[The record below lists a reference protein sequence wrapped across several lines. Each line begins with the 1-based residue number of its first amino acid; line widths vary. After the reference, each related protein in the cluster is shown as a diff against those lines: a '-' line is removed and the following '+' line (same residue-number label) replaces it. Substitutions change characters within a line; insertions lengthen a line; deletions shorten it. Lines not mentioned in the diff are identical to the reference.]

1 MPHAP
6 SRPAGAPKQLVQ
18 VRLNDDESQLVDA
31 FAEALSRQSYGAQF
45 SRPEVLKLAALEWL
59 RTHQVEALPPAVMP
73 ERQPSPP
80 APCEAGVPVAPVTLT
95 PVTGA
100 TQSPALPTAEG
111 APSTK
116 PLSPK
121 QQAVVQYILEH
132 GNGPV
137 TAEALQTGLGWKQQ
151 AIPVTLWHMTRAGV
165 LVAMGDGRY
174 TLPATSDALDLA

>member
-1 MPHAP
+1 METTQ
-6 SRPAGAPKQLVQ
+6 GPKTPLQI
-18 VRLNDDESQLVDA
+18 RLDQ
-31 FAEALSRQSYGAQF
+31 AE
-45 SRPEVLKLAALEWL
+45 LAALDVYIAQFTDFPPSRVDVVRKAIHEWL
-59 RTHQVEALPPAVMP
+59 AQKME
-73 ERQPSPP
+73 P
-80 APCEAGVPVAPVTLT
+80 APNVQPLQPAATAPGML
-95 PVTGA
+95 
-100 TQSPALPTAEG
+100 PALT

-165 LVAMGDGRY
+165 LVATGDGRY
-174 TLPATSDALDLA
+174 TLTGT